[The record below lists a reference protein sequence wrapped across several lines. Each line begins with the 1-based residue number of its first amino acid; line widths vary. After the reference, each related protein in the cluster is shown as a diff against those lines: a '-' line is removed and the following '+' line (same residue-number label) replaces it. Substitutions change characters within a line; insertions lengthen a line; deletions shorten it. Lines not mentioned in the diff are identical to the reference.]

1 MSSLIQLTWLC
12 LAVAVNRTRISRK
25 LLLICV
31 SNLQGFLEEFADIS
45 KEEQIK
51 RLHELLGCHLL
62 RRLKADVLKNIPSK
76 SEFIVRVELSPIQKY
91 VTKLSPTCLNVGLT
105 VPLLLELTSD
115 GFFNCVN
122 ACD

>member
-1 MSSLIQLTWLC
+1 MLF
-12 LAVAVNRTRISRK
+12 
-25 LLLICV
+25 
-31 SNLQGFLEEFADIS
+31 SNLQMFLEEFADIS

-91 VTKLSPTCLNVGLT
+91 MNTLSLS
-105 VPLLLELTSD
+105 LLL
-115 GFFNCVN
+115 FHFNHLLN
-122 ACD
+122 

>member
-1 MSSLIQLTWLC
+1 LI
-12 LAVAVNRTRISRK
+12 V
-25 LLLICV
+25 CV
-31 SNLQGFLEEFADIS
+31 DACSNLQLFLEEFADIS

-91 VTKLSPTCLNVGLT
+91 VSHLLNV
-105 VPLLLELTSD
+105 S
-115 GFFNCVN
+115 FI
-122 ACD
+122 

>member
-1 MSSLIQLTWLC
+1 MTVSGYDCWNQLVLIDRLTDC
-12 LAVAVNRTRISRK
+12 MRV
-25 LLLICV
+25 C
-31 SNLQGFLEEFADIS
+31 SNLQLFLEEFADIS

-91 VTKLSPTCLNVGLT
+91 VDCLHHV
-105 VPLLLELTSD
+105 
-115 GFFNCVN
+115 F
-122 ACD
+122 

>member
-1 MSSLIQLTWLC
+1 M
-12 LAVAVNRTRISRK
+12 
-25 LLLICV
+25 
-31 SNLQGFLEEFADIS
+31 FLEEFADIS

-91 VTKLSPTCLNVGLT
+91 VDRSVFSRITYYLFITYIHVHLICSNKTLQHSNIMTDAMSGTAALNSSLNALT
-105 VPLLLELTSD
+105 LLF
-115 GFFNCVN
+115 G
-122 ACD
+122 